1 MNPSTGDAH
10 WVFESQDR
18 GNNGTAPQ
26 NLTDKRFFWLA
37 LYAQPGLWIG
47 LAIFAVVRLENPIW
61 LSLVGKYHSF
71 ISPYPTERKQRYI
84 EGGAQNYIPSG
95 QSMKLNW
102 KKLKK
107 LPI

>member
-1 MNPSTGDAH
+1 MDPSTGDAH

-61 LSLVGKYHSF
+61 LSLVGKFYLFSF
-71 ISPYPTERKQRYI
+71 LFFSFH
-84 EGGAQNYIPSG
+84 
-95 QSMKLNW
+95 
-102 KKLKK
+102 
-107 LPI
+107 